1 MPRDNFR
8 DLDEEDMRV
17 IFDLFDTDGGGT
29 IGREDVP
36 EMIRTLLFET
46 PTQDEVDRLIDK
58 FDDSGDGELDFKEFC
73 AMMRQYVSPLDITV
87 PMTPDHELGLV
98 LRKRK
103 DDKICILHVEPELCP
118 ALYSAARTGILRPGH
133 PISKID
139 GEVFHDP
146 LVVGEYLRRRNKEHA
161 AVITLGAPE
170 THSALGHHLVQPWW
184 QMRAL
189 AGTGFGETL
198 ALRKARQKVRQS
210 ASNTTADSYHAGHEH
225 CAYV

>member
-29 IGREDVP
+29 IGREEVP

-46 PTQDEVDRLIDK
+46 PTAAEVDALIDK

-73 AMMRQYVSPLDITV
+73 AMMRMYVSPLDITV
-87 PMTPDHELGLV
+87 PRTPDTELGLV

-103 DDKICILHVEPELCP
+103 DDKICILHIDPDLCP
-118 ALYSAARTGILRPGH
+118 ALHRAAVDGILQPGH
-133 PISKID
+133 PIARID
-139 GEVFHDP
+139 GEVFHD
-146 LVVGEYLRRRNKEHA
+146 VHDAAAYLRRRVKTHD
-161 AVITLGAPE
+161 VLVTLGAPE
-170 THSALGHHLVQPWW
+170 THSALGHHLRTPWW
-184 QMRAL
+184 QQRAL
-189 AGTGFGETL
+189 AGCGFSETL
-198 ALRKARQKVRQS
+198 ELRKARQRVRQS
-210 ASNTTADSYHAGHEH
+210 ASNTTADSYHAGHLH